1 MGSSHTLEQQA
12 KENTEFQE
20 YVEKQTAHLAVT
32 ATTAQTAMNAE
43 MDAFYKKGG
52 WTDAK
57 PLTSGSYQHQ
67 ATASEWSL
75 DHVTKMIDAVR
86 GAVFG
91 GPPAPPAQPDPNAAL
106 ALKGT
111 GTVTDQPSPAATA
124 LSVIAGMDALVA
136 NAAFT
141 VIEGILTSFTSESH
155 SDIVSDSKQTELV
168 PGLSLW

>member
-91 GPPAPPAQPDPNAAL
+91 GLLRLRLSPTPTRRLLLRARA
-106 ALKGT
+106 
-111 GTVTDQPSPAATA
+111 PSP
-124 LSVIAGMDALVA
+124 
-136 NAAFT
+136 
-141 VIEGILTSFTSESH
+141 TSR
-155 SDIVSDSKQTELV
+155 VQRRRRYR
-168 PGLSLW
+168 